1 MIPEQNQPP
10 GAGPITIDL
19 GLNSL
24 IQRVDTNV
32 TQQIIITTADKAT
45 LCLMQTLD
53 RMEQRRAW
61 IAPAGI
67 LATLIVVFPTTTFQ
81 DFLGL
86 SKEYWRALFSLSTI
100 GTTIWLVVALLRIG
114 KSLTIDQIVDRLRNE
129 SLAINPQHSNQVI
142 RRDFTFV
149 IVKALYGHQ
158 DSRVDVTD
166 QLNRAIRDGKLHVHV
181 GNQLGG
187 DPCPGTQKNIVVT
200 YRYRD
205 QEPTQT
211 FAEGTDLD
219 LP

>member
-1 MIPEQNQPP
+1 MNPEHNQPP

-19 GLNSL
+19 GLNNL

-32 TQQIIITTADKAT
+32 TQQIIVTTADKAR
-45 LCLMQTLD
+45 LCLMQTVE
-53 RMEQRRAW
+53 RMEQRKAW

-86 SKEYWRALFSLSTI
+86 SREYWRALFSLAAI
-100 GTTIWLVVALLRIG
+100 GATIWLVHALLRIRT
-114 KSLTIDQIVDRLRNE
+114 SLTIDQIVDRLRTE
-129 SLAINPQHSNQVI
+129 SLAMTPQPPPAAI
-142 RRDFTFV
+142 RARLV
-149 IVKALYGHQ
+149 VVKALYGYEGT
-158 DSRVDVTD
+158 RVDVTD
-166 QLNRAIRDGKLHVHV
+166 HLNKAIRDGRLRIHV
-181 GNQLGG
+181 GNQIAG
-187 DPCPGTQKNIVVT
+187 DPCPGSQKNVVVT
-200 YRYRD
+200 YRYGD